1 VQVFDE
7 CYLAARKLASAE
19 SGLAIAIFSM
29 ESPFTP
35 EQTLD
40 EDFLSEG

>member
-19 SGLAIAIFSM
+19 SGLAIVTFSI

-35 EQTLD
+35 EQVLD
-40 EDFLSEG
+40 EDFLPED